1 MKKSEKYCTS
11 MSRKERKLNDIK
23 CSLKTRKGSKSIED
37 KNRNK
42 VFAFLGKQIEKI
54 KRYNGY

>member
-1 MKKSEKYCTS
+1 